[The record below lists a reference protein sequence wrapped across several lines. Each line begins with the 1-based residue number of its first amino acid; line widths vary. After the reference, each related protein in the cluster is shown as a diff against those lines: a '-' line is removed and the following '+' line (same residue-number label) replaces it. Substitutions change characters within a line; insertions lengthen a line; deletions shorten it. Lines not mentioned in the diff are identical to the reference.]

1 MKSKM
6 SKNPMRFKT
15 VERNNMG
22 NLYKSS
28 ISVPGPCKSYFS
40 QDWFRQITP
49 TLKFWR
55 CLGEVLRRLKQ
66 VWRIL
71 NEPGTR
77 HWASGRCLGG
87 VLGSSGGVSG
97 RIWNCLGESFG
108 CPGGISVTP
117 LADFLAFGANR
128 GNIKKPGK
136 NNGFS
141 WIFEVWGRLW
151 GSENE

>member
-1 MKSKM
+1 M
-6 SKNPMRFKT
+6 
-15 VERNNMG
+15 
-22 NLYKSS
+22 NLGRV
-28 ISVPGPCKSYFS
+28 IARQEGFLGVSY
-40 QDWFRQITP
+40 
-49 TLKFWR
+49 
-55 CLGEVLRRLKQ
+55 
-66 VWRIL
+66 
-71 NEPGTR
+71 
-77 HWASGRCLGG
+77 
-87 VLGSSGGVSG
+87 LGSFGGISG